1 MAQRHLRNYSGLATS
16 YAEWHA
22 PETIADLCNLL
33 ERATLE
39 RRQVTFRGG
48 GYSFD
53 TQALND
59 DLVIGL
65 HRLNRIEAIDS
76 HKGQITVGPGVRWR
90 EIVRATR
97 PYGLTPYVVVT
108 TGETTAGG
116 TASANCFSRS
126 SPRYGKEGAH
136 VDRLQLLTPAG
147 QLLTCD
153 RATHP
158 ELFHA
163 VIGGFGYL
171 GVVTE
176 ITYNLLPIGNRTQVQ
191 TVVSKFPTLEAY
203 VAGLQQQS
211 RLSQDWDA
219 VYSLLFL
226 DGHACRG
233 LVCRSRYVADT
244 ALKPFPVYQTKDLAH
259 APLEWLMGFP
269 RINRLILKAVYH
281 YLREGEQ
288 FVDELEGYTFF
299 MEGHRK
305 TKDLASRL
313 GVPLPTVQQT
323 FIVPEHQ
330 LSRFLQLIV
339 AQLQATRLAPSML
352 DVLFLP
358 SDTFLMSAN
367 NGLDGY
373 AVSLAFERLSTDQL
387 HKLRA
392 LLAKLS
398 LACAEYGGRVH
409 LIKNVYASSQTIAQ
423 MYGPSIAAFLALKQR
438 VDPNG
443 IVRNS
448 FFDRIFCQGLQGNVV
463 V

>member
-1 MAQRHLRNYSGLATS
+1 MAQRRLRNYSGLDKS
-16 YAEWHA
+16 YAEWYA
-22 PETIADLCNLL
+22 PETIADLSKLL
-33 ERATLE
+33 ERASLA

-53 TQALND
+53 AQALNND
-59 DLVIGL
+59 VVIGL
-65 HRLNRIEAIDS
+65 HKLNRIEPIDR

-97 PYGLTPYVVVT
+97 PCGLTPYVVVT

-116 TASANCFSRS
+116 TLSANCFSRS

-136 VDRLQLLTPAG
+136 VDRFQLLTPTG
-147 QLLTCD
+147 QLLICN

-176 ITYNLLPIGNRTQVQ
+176 ITYNLLPIGKRTQVQ

-203 VAGLQQQS
+203 VAGLQQQT
-211 RLSQDWDA
+211 RHSQDWDA
-219 VYSLLFL
+219 VYSLLLL
-226 DGHACRG
+226 DGDECRG

-244 ALKPFPVYQTKDLAH
+244 ALKPFPVYQTKSLAH
-259 APLEWLMGFP
+259 APLEWLMGIP
-269 RINRLILKAVYH
+269 RVNKLILKAAYH

-288 FVDELEGYTFF
+288 FVDRLEGYTFF

-313 GVPLPTVQQT
+313 GVSLPTVQQT
-323 FIVPEHQ
+323 LVVPESH
-330 LSRFLQLIV
+330 LLRFLQLV
-339 AQLQATRLAPSML
+339 VGQLRASGLAPSML

-358 SDTFLMSAN
+358 ADTFLLSAN
-367 NGLDGY
+367 NGLGGY
-373 AVSLAFERLSTDQL
+373 AVSLAFERLSSGHLQNL
-387 HKLRA
+387 QA
-392 LLAKLS
+392 LLARLS
-398 LACAEYGGRVH
+398 SACAEHGGRVH

-423 MYGPSIAAFLALKQR
+423 MYEPSINIFLALKQR
-438 VDPNG
+438 VDPNC

-448 FFDRIFCQGLQGNVV
+448 FFDRIFGQALQGSVV